1 LSLFEPLTI
10 GDVTL
15 KNRIAV
21 SPMSQYL
28 AANGFPTAWHMVHL
42 GRFAMGGAGLVF
54 SEAVGVEAQGRR
66 THGDLG
72 LWQDEQVAPLAEI
85 AAAIREFGAVPA
97 IQLGHAGRK
106 ASERRPWHRDHWVDE
121 EDIAERG
128 EAPWQAIAPTEEPFG
143 PGWHTPRKMTEDDF
157 EQVIEAFGSAAARA
171 KEAGFEVVEI
181 YGAHGFLLHQF
192 LSPLGNNRSDKY
204 GGSRENRMRFPLA
217 VVDRIRRAW
226 PAPRPLFYRLSA
238 VDWAEG
244 GLTLE
249 DTVSFATALKQHG
262 VDVIDCS
269 SGGIGGPA
277 QKQQIPVGPL
287 FQTPFAETIRRDAEV
302 QTMAV
307 GFIRT
312 GNEANTLIEHKR
324 ADLVAIGREILF
336 NPNWPH
342 HAALELGVDP
352 DYRNWHLQSG
362 WWLRNRDRAL
372 KSNQGTTSQWA
383 DAP

>member
-1 LSLFEPLTI
+1 LALFEPITI

-21 SPMSQYL
+21 SPMSQY
-28 AANGFPTAWHMVHL
+28 AATDGFSSEWHIVHL

-54 SEAVGVEAQGRR
+54 TEAVGVEARGRR

-72 LWQDEQVAPLAEI
+72 LWQDEQIAPLARI
-85 AAAIREFGAVPA
+85 AGAIREFGAVPA

-121 EDIAERG
+121 EDIAQRG
-128 EAPWQAIAPTEEPFG
+128 EAPWQAIAPIEEPFG
-143 PGWHTPRKMTEDDF
+143 PGWHTPRNMTEGDI
-157 EQVIEAFGSAAARA
+157 EQVIEAYGAAAVRA
-171 KEAGFEVVEI
+171 REAGFEVIEI

-192 LSPLGNNRSDKY
+192 LSPLGNNRSDNY
-204 GGSRENRMRFPLA
+204 GGSLENRMRFPLA
-217 VVDRIRRAW
+217 VVDCIRRNW
-226 PAPRPLFYRLSA
+226 PTPRPLFYRLSA
-238 VDWAEG
+238 VDWVDG

-249 DTVSFATALKQHG
+249 DTVPFAAALKEHG

-269 SGGIGGPA
+269 SDGIGGPA
-277 QKQQIPVGPL
+277 EKQRIPVGPL
-287 FQTPFAETIRRDAEV
+287 FQIPFAKAIRHDADV
-302 QTMAV
+302 RTMAV

-312 GNEANTLIEHKR
+312 ATEANTLIENGR
-324 ADLVAIGREILF
+324 ADIVAIGREILF
-336 NPNWPH
+336 DPNWAH

-352 DYRNWHLQSG
+352 EYRAWHPQFG

-372 KSNQGTTSQWA
+372 RTEKGTTSQWA